1 MSDTRPLEN
10 AIIANDKLNAVDAAL
25 LNTMAELRKA
35 RALLREGKKASSELV
50 KREQAKLDDLNSES
64 KP

>member
-10 AIIANDKLNAVDAAL
+10 AIAANDKLNAVDSAL
-25 LNTMAELRKA
+25 LATMAELRKA
-35 RALLREGKKASSELV
+35 RALLREGKRASSELV
-50 KREQAKLDDLNSES
+50 KREQAKLDDLNNES

>member
-50 KREQAKLDDLNSES
+50 KREQAKLDDLNNES

>member
-1 MSDTRPLEN
+1 MSDTKPLEN

-35 RALLREGKKASSELV
+35 RALLREGKRASSELV
-50 KREQAKLDDLNSES
+50 KREQDKLDDINES